1 MADFERTTAVGVPA
15 DAALDFFAD
24 TANLPLYVTTMTLVE
39 TIAIDGDPD
48 AEPEE
53 GAPPPAREPAAA
65 PRFLVDRREHRVEW
79 GSGDAYSG
87 SITVKPSTP
96 SMSDVTIR
104 LHTRDDADP
113 DEVRKVIEQTVR
125 NIQRRLSGR

>member
-15 DAALDFFAD
+15 DAALDFFAEP
-24 TANLPLYVTTMTLVE
+24 ANLPLYVTTVTLE
-39 TIAIDGDPD
+39 EATAIDGDPD
-48 AEPEE
+48 AEPED
-53 GAPPPAREPAAA
+53 GAPPVPAEAANA
-65 PRFLVDRREHRVEW
+65 PRFLVDRRERRVEW
-79 GSGDAYSG
+79 GSGASYSG

-113 DEVRKVIEQTVR
+113 DKVRTVIEQTVR